1 MHSKQSSNPL
11 TKEMNYESCK
21 HAKAAADKIESGVIL
36 NNSQQDFRAFK
47 VAPNHHTTYLM
58 NSARPDYF
66 SNVIVKTS
74 SNQRKLF
81 LTTSS
86 LLFEPTDVSFPCQIT
101 YLPIIWLIILAT
113 ILYRRLNVSMT
124 HWTPF
129 SNLSLLTAMMMRPQ
143 QAVLHTVRRASWG
156 KNQKRLIC
164 I

>member
-1 MHSKQSSNPL
+1 MHSKQSFNPL
-11 TKEMNYESCK
+11 TKEMNYESCE

-129 SNLSLLTAMMMRPQ
+129 SHLVS
-143 QAVLHTVRRASWG
+143 
-156 KNQKRLIC
+156 
-164 I
+164 

>member
-47 VAPNHHTTYLM
+47 VAPNHTTYLM
-58 NSARPDYF
+58 NSARRDYF

-86 LLFEPTDVSFPCQIT
+86 LLFEPTDVSFLDHIP
-101 YLPIIWLIILAT
+101 PDNLANNFGNYFVQK
-113 ILYRRLNVSMT
+113 IERIND
-124 HWTPF
+124 
-129 SNLSLLTAMMMRPQ
+129 SLDALQ
-143 QAVLHTVRRASWG
+143 
-156 KNQKRLIC
+156 
-164 I
+164 

>member
-47 VAPNHHTTYLM
+47 VATNHTTYLM
-58 NSARPDYF
+58 NSARRDYF

-86 LLFEPTDVSFPCQIT
+86 LLFEPTDVSFLDHIP
-101 YLPIIWLIILAT
+101 PDNLANNFGN
-113 ILYRRLNVSMT
+113 YFV
-124 HWTPF
+124 
-129 SNLSLLTAMMMRPQ
+129 
-143 QAVLHTVRRASWG
+143 
-156 KNQKRLIC
+156 QKI
-164 I
+164 